1 MSTALAA
8 DALAQLLRRNLP
20 AVDHRGEIVEEVG
33 ADFVRLRLPMRAE
46 YVGPASA
53 STSGAGIVSGPIT
66 MGFADTA
73 LYACV
78 HAFYGEDVVAVI
90 ASLNVSFLR
99 AARNADLVA
108 TARLLKRGK
117 SLAFVEAHLHSDG
130 SSDACAHVTATYA
143 VRALARP

>member
-1 MSTALAA
+1 MPTALTAA
-8 DALAQLLRRNLP
+8 ALEQLLRRSLP
-20 AVDHRGEIVEEVG
+20 AVDHRGEAVEHVG

-53 STSGAGIVSGPIT
+53 STSGEGIVSGPIT

-90 ASLNVSFLR
+90 VSINASFLR

-108 TARLLKRGK
+108 TARLLKRGR
-117 SLAFVEAHLHSDG
+117 SLAFVETHLHSDG
-130 SSDACAHVTATYA
+130 SNEACAHVTATYA
-143 VRALARP
+143 VRAVAP

>member
-1 MSTALAA
+1 MTALTTA
-8 DALAQLLRRNLP
+8 ALAQLLRRNLP
-20 AVDHRGEIVEEVG
+20 VVDHRGETVEEIG

-46 YVGPASA
+46 YVGPGAASA
-53 STSGAGIVSGPIT
+53 SGEGIVSGPIT

-78 HAFYGEDVVAVI
+78 HAFYGEHVVAVI

-108 TARLLKRGK
+108 TARMLKRGRT
-117 SLAFVEAHLHSDG
+117 LAFVEAHLYSEG
-130 SSDACAHVTATYA
+130 SSEPCAHVTATYA
-143 VRALARP
+143 VRELARK